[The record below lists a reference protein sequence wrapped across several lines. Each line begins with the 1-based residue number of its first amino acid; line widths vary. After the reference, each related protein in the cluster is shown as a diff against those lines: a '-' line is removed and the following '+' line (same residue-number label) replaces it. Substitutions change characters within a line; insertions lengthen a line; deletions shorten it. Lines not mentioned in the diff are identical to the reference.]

1 METCLTKE
9 LPMSD
14 FEKASRLKLR
24 FDSVQGKISVEDL
37 WDLPLTTKSANRA
50 SLDDVA
56 KATSRALKT
65 SGEEESFV
73 LKTTPANSLDK
84 LRLDIVK
91 QVISVRLAEAEE
103 SEKAAVNKA
112 KKAQILAIIDQ
123 KKDAALS
130 NLSVEDL
137 TKLLAEL

>member
-1 METCLTKE
+1 M
-9 LPMSD
+9 

-56 KATSRALKT
+56 KAASRALKT

-73 LKTTPANSLDK
+73 LKTTPANNLDK